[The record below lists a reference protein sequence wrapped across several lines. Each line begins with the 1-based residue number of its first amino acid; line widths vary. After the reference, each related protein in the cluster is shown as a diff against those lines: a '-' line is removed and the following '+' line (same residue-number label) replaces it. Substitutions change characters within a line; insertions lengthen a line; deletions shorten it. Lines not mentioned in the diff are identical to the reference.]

1 MKKLSVLI
9 LVLGMALTA
18 WADTVSITGST
29 TIYIGQTKTY
39 TVSFSGSSISSYD
52 VDVHTNDVTKGTL
65 CCPVVIN
72 PSPPEG
78 TAEPLQPEGSG
89 YEVYGALLEPCPPS
103 IGNPWFTVKVT
114 GVATGQVTIYLE
126 NNIIYD
132 CDNNELYPTMGSI
145 VVNVLADPN
154 NCLYVGRVFNNG
166 MTVSQ
171 SMVSRWNYLGKPN
184 CWCCE
189 AQKYGNGA
197 YTSVSSAKVDSTDL
211 VCLKYSYMQIYTQPG
226 YKPCC
231 DFNLSGRVDTIDLA
245 ILKANYMHIEGTC
258 SGVGIF

>member
-1 MKKLSVLI
+1 MV
-9 LVLGMALTA
+9 LVLMVVVFAAEA

-29 TIYIGQTKTY
+29 TIYVGQTKTY
-39 TVSFSGSSISSYD
+39 TVSFSGSSNISSYD
-52 VDVHTNDVTKGTL
+52 VDVHTNDITKGTL

-103 IGNPWFTVKVT
+103 IGNSWFTVKVT
-114 GVATGQVTIYLE
+114 GVAIGQVTIYLE
-126 NNIIYD
+126 NNVIYD
-132 CDNNELYPTMGSI
+132 CDLNELYPTMGSI

-166 MTVSQ
+166 LTVSE
-171 SMVSRWNYLGKPN
+171 SMMSRWYYLGMPA

-197 YTSVSSAKVDSTDL
+197 YTGTSSAKVDTADLTDL
-211 VCLKYSYMQIYTQPG
+211 KAAYMKSYNASG
-226 YKPCC
+226 YKKCS
-231 DFNLSGRVDTIDLA
+231 DYNLSGKIDTTDLT
-245 ILKANYMHIEGTC
+245 ILKANYMHTEGTC
-258 SGVGIF
+258 Y